1 MIIYKQTKSIA
12 ARRELEFCEETS
24 IAGRGGRSWSTTKHA
39 ERRWS
44 VHESSKL
51 FLDVLSFASD
61 YSIYL
66 YIQSLI
72 SPLYPSLVLL
82 SSQTWLLSHG
92 WSCPLDGHLSG
103 HRGTR
108 SSLPLDRREPHNSF
122 LHQGTTPQPS
132 SVLSLTSTSVCAIF
146 DFTPSARVTK
156 TPGTIGHVDHG
167 KTTLTAAITK
177 RQAEKGYASYLEY
190 GAIDK
195 APEERKRG
203 ITIST
208 AHIEYQTDNRHYAHV
223 DCPGHADYIKNMIT
237 GAASMDGAII
247 VVAAS
252 DGQMPQTR
260 EHLLLARQ
268 VGVQRIVVFVNKV
281 DTIEDPE
288 MLELVEMEM
297 RELLS
302 SYGFEGDDTPIVL
315 GSALCALDG
324 KRPEIGTEKI
334 DELLKHVDEWIPTP
348 QREMDKP
355 FLMSVE
361 DVFSIPGR
369 GTVASGR
376 VERGVLKK
384 DSEVELV
391 GKSGVPIKTKVTDI
405 ETFKKSCDQSQAGDN
420 SGLLL
425 RGVRREEVSRG
436 MIIAKPGTAK
446 AHKKFLVSM
455 YVLTKEEGGRH
466 TGFHGNYKPQ
476 LFVRTAGE

>member
-1 MIIYKQTKSIA
+1 M
-12 ARRELEFCEETS
+12 
-24 IAGRGGRSWSTTKHA
+24 
-39 ERRWS
+39 
-44 VHESSKL
+44 
-51 FLDVLSFASD
+51 SFARTFLQTTRALRS
-61 YSIYL
+61 
-66 YIQSLI
+66 QS
-72 SPLYPSLVLL
+72 SNPLQAAL
-82 SSQTWLLSHG
+82 T
-92 WSCPLDGHLSG
+92 
-103 HRGTR
+103 HRGQ
-108 SSLPLDRREPHNSF
+108 SKF
-122 LHQGTTPQPS
+122 AA
-132 SVLSLTSTSVCAIF
+132 TSVA
-146 DFTPSARVTK
+146 TARAYATVFERSK
-156 TPGTIGHVDHG
+156 PHVNIGTIGHVDHG

-177 RQAEKGYASYLEY
+177 RQAEKGYANFLEY
-190 GAIDK
+190 AAIDK

-208 AHIEYQTDNRHYAHV
+208 AHIEYQTDARHYAHV

-268 VGVQRIVVFVNKV
+268 VGVKKIVVFVNKV
-281 DTIEDPE
+281 DAVEDKE

-302 SYGFEGDDTPIVL
+302 SYGFEGDETPIIM
-315 GSALCALDG
+315 GSALCAMENRNED
-324 KRPEIGTEKI
+324 IGVKKV
-334 DELLKHVDEWIPTP
+334 DELLEAVDSWIPTP
-348 QREMDKP
+348 ERDIAKP
-355 FLMSVE
+355 FLMAVE

-391 GKSGVPIKTKVTDI
+391 GKNKVPIKTKVTDI
-405 ETFKKSCDQSQAGDN
+405 ETFKKSCDESRAGDN

-425 RGVRREEVSRG
+425 RGVKREDVLRG
-436 MIIAKPGTAK
+436 MVIVQPGSVK
-446 AHKKFLVSM
+446 AHRKFLTSM

-466 TGFHGNYKPQ
+466 TGFQNNYKPQ
-476 LFVRTAGE
+476 LFLRTADEAATLTWPEGSEQATEGKMVMPGDNVEMVCEIHKPLAIDEGQRFNVREGGRTVATGLITRLLD

>member
-1 MIIYKQTKSIA
+1 M
-12 ARRELEFCEETS
+12 
-24 IAGRGGRSWSTTKHA
+24 
-39 ERRWS
+39 
-44 VHESSKL
+44 
-51 FLDVLSFASD
+51 SFATRLMRTSRA
-61 YSIYL
+61 L
-66 YIQSLI
+66 RTHTPIQTAL
-72 SPLYPSLVLL
+72 
-82 SSQTWLLSHG
+82 
-92 WSCPLDGHLSG
+92 
-103 HRGTR
+103 HRGQYQFAATATATARTYATAFER
-108 SSLPLDRREPHNSF
+108 SKPHVN
-122 LHQGTTPQPS
+122 
-132 SVLSLTSTSVCAIF
+132 I
-146 DFTPSARVTK
+146 
-156 TPGTIGHVDHG
+156 GTIGHVDHG

-177 RQAEKGYASYLEY
+177 RQAEKGYANFLDY

-268 VGVQRIVVFVNKV
+268 VGVKRIVVFVNKV
-281 DTIEDPE
+281 DAVEDKE

-302 SYGFEGDDTPIVL
+302 SYGFEGDDTPIIM
-315 GSALCALDG
+315 GSALCALEG
-324 KRPEIGTEKI
+324 REKEIGETKI
-334 DELLKHVDEWIPTP
+334 DDLLAAVDEWIPTP
-348 QREMDKP
+348 ERDMDKP

-391 GKSGVPIKTKVTDI
+391 GKNKTPIKTKVTDI

-425 RGVRREEVSRG
+425 RGVKREDVQRG
-436 MIIAKPGTAK
+436 MVVALPGSAKS
-446 AHKKFLVSM
+446 HKKFLTSM

-466 TGFHGNYKPQ
+466 TGFANNYKPQ
-476 LFVRTAGE
+476 LFLRTADEAAALSWPEGSAQAAENKMVMPGDNVEMVCEIHKPLAIEQGQRFNVREGGRTVATGLITRLLD

>member
-1 MIIYKQTKSIA
+1 M
-12 ARRELEFCEETS
+12 
-24 IAGRGGRSWSTTKHA
+24 STD
-39 ERRWS
+39 
-44 VHESSKL
+44 SSSPLLKL
-51 FLDVLSFASD
+51 LSF
-61 YSIYL
+61 
-66 YIQSLI
+66 QS
-72 SPLYPSLVLL
+72 
-82 SSQTWLLSHG
+82 T
-92 WSCPLDGHLSG
+92 
-103 HRGTR
+103 
-108 SSLPLDRREPHNSF
+108 N
-122 LHQGTTPQPS
+122 
-132 SVLSLTSTSVCAIF
+132 IF
-146 DFTPSARVTK
+146 HF
-156 TPGTIGHVDHG
+156 

-190 GAIDK
+190 GSIDK

-208 AHIEYQTDNRHYAHV
+208 AHIEYSTDNRHYSHV

-268 VGVQRIVVFVNKV
+268 VGVKRLVVFVNKV
-281 DTIEDPE
+281 DAVEDKE

-302 SYGFEGDDTPIVL
+302 SYGFEGDDTPIVM
-315 GSALCALDG
+315 GSALCAIENRQND
-324 KRPEIGTEKI
+324 IGVDRV
-334 DELLKHVDEWIPTP
+334 DELLEHVDTWIPTP
-348 QREMDKP
+348 ERDINKP

-391 GKSGVPIKTKVTDI
+391 GKNKVPIKTKVTDI
-405 ETFKKSCDQSQAGDN
+405 ETFKKSCDESRAGDN

-425 RGVRREEVSRG
+425 RGVKRDDVLRG
-436 MIIAKPGTAK
+436 MVISAPGATK

-466 TGFHGNYKPQ
+466 TGFGDHYKPQ
-476 LFVRTAGE
+476 MFIRTADESATLTWPEGTEDGKMVMPGDNVEMICEIHKPVAAEQGQRFNIREGGRTVATGIVTRIIE